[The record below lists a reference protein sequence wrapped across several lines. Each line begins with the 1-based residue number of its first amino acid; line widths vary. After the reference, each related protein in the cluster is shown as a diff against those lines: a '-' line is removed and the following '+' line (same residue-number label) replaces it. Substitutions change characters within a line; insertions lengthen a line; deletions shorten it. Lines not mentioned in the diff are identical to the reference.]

1 MNSRMNQAKDWLQK
15 EIQKDKVE
23 ISNHKSQMIEEVKK
37 LDKTKMFQP
46 KPKVKV
52 SIIDKI
58 LMVLG
63 YGKKR

>member
-1 MNSRMNQAKDWLQK
+1 
-15 EIQKDKVE
+15 
-23 ISNHKSQMIEEVKK
+23 MIEEVKK

-52 SIIDKI
+52 SIIYKI